1 MRTRVVILAL
11 AALAFGNRAFSD
23 DHLVSRD
30 ETSARLVADGQA
42 RQADLAAVDDVL
54 SSREAATAA
63 ASLHVDLRQV
73 RSAAASLSDAELRDL
88 MAREKA
94 LRSDPAAGLSRDVD
108 QLLVIFL
115 IVAIVILV
123 IKAVD

>member
-1 MRTRVVILAL
+1 MRKRVVILAL
-11 AALAFGNRAFSD
+11 AALACGNRAFSG

-30 ETSARLVADGQA
+30 ETAARLSAAVEA
-42 RQADLAAVDDVL
+42 RQADLAAVEGVL

-63 ASLHVDLRQV
+63 ASLHVDLRRV
-73 RSAAASLSDAELRDL
+73 RSAAGSLSDAELRDL
-88 MAREKA
+88 ATRAEA

-123 IKAVD
+123 LKAVD

>member
-11 AALAFGNRAFSD
+11 AALACGNRAFSD

-30 ETSARLVADGQA
+30 ETSARLAAAADV
-42 RQADLAAVDDVL
+42 RRADLAAVEDLL
-54 SSREAATAA
+54 SSREAVTAA
-63 ASLHVDLRQV
+63 ASLHADLRQV
-73 RSAAASLSDAELRDL
+73 RSAAATLSDAELRDL
-88 MAREKA
+88 ATRAEA
-94 LRSDPAAGLSRDVD
+94 LRSDPPAGLSRDVE
-108 QLLVIFL
+108 QLLVVFL

>member
-11 AALAFGNRAFSD
+11 AALACGTRAFSD

-30 ETSARLVADGQA
+30 ETSARLAAAADS
-42 RQADLAAVDDVL
+42 RRADLAAVEEVL
-54 SSREAATAA
+54 SSRDAVTAA
-63 ASLHVDLRQV
+63 ASLHVDIRQMQ
-73 RSAAASLSDAELRDL
+73 SAAASLSDAELRDL
-88 MAREKA
+88 AARAEA
-94 LRSDPAAGLSRDVD
+94 LRSDPPAGLSRDVE
-108 QLLVIFL
+108 QLLIIFL